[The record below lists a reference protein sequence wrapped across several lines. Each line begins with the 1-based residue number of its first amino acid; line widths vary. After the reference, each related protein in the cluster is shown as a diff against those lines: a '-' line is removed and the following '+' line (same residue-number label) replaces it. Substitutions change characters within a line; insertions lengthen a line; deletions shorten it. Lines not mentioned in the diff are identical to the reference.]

1 VSQLLFP
8 DNTVLVNFAL
18 INRMDLL
25 ERLVNGRGRWCAT
38 VASECAR
45 SAQEPGLGAMTI
57 AWEIFGV
64 PLYPESGAEH
74 LDVRALRLE
83 LSQPGDPAHMHLGE
97 AETLAIMIRRDV
109 DGFFVT
115 DDGDARR
122 LARKHDVQV
131 VSTWDLLRLAS
142 RCDFVDGDAL
152 WGYIQTLHTEERGGP
167 RGVRD
172 RASFDVWRR

>member
-1 VSQLLFP
+1 MPQLLFP

-25 ERLVNGRGRWCAT
+25 RRLVNERGRWCAT

-45 SAQEPGLGAMTI
+45 SAQEPGLGAMDL
-57 AWEIFGV
+57 ASEIFGA
-64 PLYPESGAEH
+64 PWYPESAVEH
-74 LDVRALRLE
+74 LDVQGLRLE
-83 LSQPGDPAHMHLGE
+83 LAQPGDDAHTHLGE

-152 WGYIQTLHTEERGGP
+152 WGYIQTLRAEKRGGP
-167 RGVRD
+167 PGVSGRE
-172 RASFDVWRR
+172 SFDAWRK